1 MQQTERD
8 RRIDLGRYGRD
19 IEDGLTGTRR
29 NNPRYRPPKMRMPTA
44 QELAILRGITKGIAR
59 AHDINLS
66 VRRGTGSQRGGVIVQ
81 SRTMD
86 PEARLELLDALEAA
100 GFESGLAAM
109 SKDTNFAGYRR
120 LSQDWNHGKI
130 DFWVKKVIK

>member
-1 MQQTERD
+1 
-8 RRIDLGRYGRD
+8 
-19 IEDGLTGTRR
+19 
-29 NNPRYRPPKMRMPTA
+29 
-44 QELAILRGITKGIAR
+44 
-59 AHDINLS
+59 
-66 VRRGTGSQRGGVIVQ
+66 
-81 SRTMD
+81 MD